1 MSDIHGTL
9 FARQLADALDDALD
23 AADPECHDP
32 HLDAA
37 RDLLDRFN
45 FWYAERHGQQR
56 LDLAARRD
64 EELAN
69 AIRHGLAQML
79 STPVAAHG
87 CHEEETE

>member
-37 RDLLDRFN
+37 RDLLDRFR
-45 FWYAERHGQQR
+45 FWYAERNGQQQIQF
-56 LDLAARRD
+56 D
-64 EELAN
+64 EEC
-69 AIRHGLAQML
+69 
-79 STPVAAHG
+79 S
-87 CHEEETE
+87 E